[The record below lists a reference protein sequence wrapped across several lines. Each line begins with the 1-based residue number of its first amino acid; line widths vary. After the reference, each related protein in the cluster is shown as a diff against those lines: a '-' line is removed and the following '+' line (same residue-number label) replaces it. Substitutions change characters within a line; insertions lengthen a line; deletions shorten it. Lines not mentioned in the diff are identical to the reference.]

1 MEKFDP
7 VEFLR
12 LAAQHRATNAM
23 LVPVQYR
30 WIMAEPDFDR
40 YDLSSF
46 LMKAS
51 TSAPFE
57 VALKADVLKRWPG
70 GLTEAYG
77 LTEGGGVC
85 FLAAHLHPNKL
96 HTVGK
101 PVLDTIYGS
110 SMRTGRKCRAVKL
123 ANWWGI
129 RQ

>member
-57 VALKADVLKRWPG
+57 VALKADVLKRRPG

-77 LTEGGGVC
+77 LTEGGGYA
-85 FLAAHLHPNKL
+85 FLRRIYTRISCTPSASRCWTRYTAH
-96 HTVGK
+96 
-101 PVLDTIYGS
+101 
-110 SMRTGRKCRAVKL
+110 R
-123 ANWWGI
+123 
-129 RQ
+129 